1 MSFKVSLYDPQ
12 YMFARNKS
20 EKQKITAYEPMPIEL
35 SSSVGKCL
43 SISDDGKY
51 VVIGSGISR
60 VRIIASLQFVS
71 SEVKQQTIL
80 IRVKRNDETST
91 IATANGYG
99 LSFSIE
105 KSIYFYVR
113 EGDQIFV
120 TSITDTVVNSAAT
133 GGSRSGLIVEKIC

>member
-20 EKQKITAYEPMPIEL
+20 EKQTITAYEPLPMEL
-35 SSSVGKCL
+35 SSSVGECL
-43 SISDDGKY
+43 SISDDNKY

-71 SEVKQQTIL
+71 SEAKQQTML
-80 IRVKRNDETST
+80 IRMKRGDAIST
-91 IATANGYG
+91 ITTANGYG

-105 KSIYFYVR
+105 KSIYAYVR

-133 GGSRSGLIVEKIC
+133 GGARSGLIVEKIC